1 TILFGQTVNKQQN
14 EIELKIKQVESNLV
28 GNVQIENIPSPKWT
42 LEERMRFYHAN
53 GLSISVIKDYKVEW
67 TKYYG
72 WADSMEQRPV
82 TSTTRFQAASN
93 SKSLHAIGILKLV
106 QEGKI
111 QLDKD
116 INTYLK
122 SWKFPY
128 DSLSKNKK
136 ITVAN
141 LLSHT
146 AGLSTHGF
154 RGYKKGEPL
163 PSIVQILDGVEPSNS
178 QPVRSEFEPSE
189 HFNYSGG
196 GTIISQLILTD
207 VTGMPYD
214 EYMFKN
220 VLAPLGMNNSSFSL
234 PALNGN
240 ESILAS
246 GYYDDGYK
254 VEGGYNIH
262 PELAAAG
269 LWTTST
275 DLAKYVIET
284 QLALEGKSKKVLNQK
299 ITKLRLT
306 PYLDKE
312 SALGVFILDRG
323 GVKYFNHGGTNE
335 GFVSQYVGSLEGGN
349 GVVVMTNTLNPL
361 FLDEIIYSVAHTYN
375 WKNFTPEIKKVTT
388 IPDSFMNKYVGSY

>member
-1 TILFGQTVNKQQN
+1 
-14 EIELKIKQVESNLV
+14 
-28 GNVQIENIPSPKWT
+28 
-42 LEERMRFYHAN
+42 
-53 GLSISVIKDYKVEW
+53 
-67 TKYYG
+67 
-72 WADSMEQRPV
+72 
-82 TSTTRFQAASN
+82 
-93 SKSLHAIGILKLV
+93 
-106 QEGKI
+106 
-111 QLDKD
+111 
-116 INTYLK
+116 
-122 SWKFPY
+122 
-128 DSLSKNKK
+128 
-136 ITVAN
+136 
-141 LLSHT
+141 
-146 AGLSTHGF
+146 
-154 RGYKKGEPL
+154 
-163 PSIVQILDGVEPSNS
+163 
-178 QPVRSEFEPSE
+178 
-189 HFNYSGG
+189 
-196 GTIISQLILTD
+196 
-207 VTGMPYD
+207 MPYD

-299 ITKLRLT
+299 TTKLRLT

-388 IPDSFMNKYVGSY
+388 IPDSFMNKYVGSYQLEQQTVTIEKKEDGFYINNLKGNSSWKMYFTDNFNFFVLEDRIRFSFETDSPDQSIFLLLNDWKLKKLN